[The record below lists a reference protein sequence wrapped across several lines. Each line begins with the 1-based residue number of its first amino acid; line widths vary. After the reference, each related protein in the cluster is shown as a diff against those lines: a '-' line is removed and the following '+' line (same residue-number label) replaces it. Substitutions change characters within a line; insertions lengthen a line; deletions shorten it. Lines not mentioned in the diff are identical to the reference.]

1 MISSKERRR
10 PASVVGSAKTRSAL
24 SIAVQIVFVIII
36 PRCRSLTSAW
46 WTLANWFGKHRMYWH
61 WDQQRAALISMHKL
75 VNLFIISDSCSG
87 ISLISTFSP
96 PCDTEMWS
104 FLVISGSWMDLRVLK
119 TVGNQVCPLAREALH
134 LKVVS
139 FKDCGDHMARTVNH
153 LTKKHENTQSTGLY
167 DYWKDIT
174 KI

>member
-1 MISSKERRR
+1 
-10 PASVVGSAKTRSAL
+10 
-24 SIAVQIVFVIII
+24 
-36 PRCRSLTSAW
+36 
-46 WTLANWFGKHRMYWH
+46 
-61 WDQQRAALISMHKL
+61 
-75 VNLFIISDSCSG
+75 
-87 ISLISTFSP
+87 
-96 PCDTEMWS
+96 
-104 FLVISGSWMDLRVLK
+104 LK